1 MRSMVEDDLLQMVR
15 NGPFDVALQAA
26 IQARGLTLETLQRR
40 LRDRRIHVSLS
51 SLSYWQRGR
60 TRPERADSLRAVRGL
75 ENILELP
82 RNSLITLLKPP
93 DSRPT
98 GTGVAPDAVLPNPG
112 ARDLLDEIG
121 DRVKGRITSLSL
133 HDRYVIGP
141 DRGLRSVQ
149 TRAVLQ
155 AQHPGVD
162 RWICVYHNEHGV
174 LPDRKEASRCRFG
187 RVRTDEASAV
197 VASELLFDRPLARGE
212 TYLIEYGFG
221 FATPGPPNT
230 EEGRGF
236 RYPQHEYLLEI
247 EFHPSMVP
255 ARCYRTWRPDA
266 TVRTAEETDLRL
278 SSSHTVHVIEFGLQ
292 PGGYLGIRWEWD

>member
-1 MRSMVEDDLLQMVR
+1 VRSMVEDDLLQMVR

-40 LRDRRIHVSLS
+40 LRERRIHVSLS

-75 ENILELP
+75 ERILQLP
-82 RNSLITLLKPP
+82 DNSLITLLRPP
-93 DSRPT
+93 DNRP
-98 GTGVAPDAVLPNPG
+98 APAWSSLEETVPG
-112 ARDLLDEIG
+112 PVRDLLNEIG
-121 DRVKGRITSLSL
+121 DRVHGRMVPLSL

-141 DRGLRSVQ
+141 TGGLRSVQ

-162 RWICVYHNEHGV
+162 RWVCVYHNELGV
-174 LPDRKEASRCRFG
+174 LPDRKNASRCRFG
-187 RVRTDEASAV
+187 RVRRDEAGAV
-197 VASELLFDRPLARGE
+197 MASELLFDRPLARGE

-221 FATPGPPNT
+221 FPAPGPPNT

-247 EFHPSMVP
+247 EFHPAMVP

-266 TVRTAEETDLRL
+266 TARTADETDLRL
-278 SSSHTVHVIEFGLQ
+278 SSSHTAHVIEFGLQ
-292 PGGYLGIRWEWD
+292 AGGYLGIRWEWD

>member
-1 MRSMVEDDLLQMVR
+1 MRSMVEDDLLQTIR
-15 NGPFDVALQAA
+15 SGPFDVALQAA

-40 LRDRRIHVSLS
+40 LRERRIHVSLS

-75 ENILELP
+75 ESILDLP

-93 DSRPT
+93 DGRPA
-98 GTGVAPDAVLPNPG
+98 GTWSLDEIFPTPG
-112 ARDLLDEIG
+112 ALDLLDEIG
-121 DRVKGRITSLSL
+121 ERVDGRITCLSL
-133 HDRYVIGP
+133 HDRYVLGP
-141 DRGLRSVQ
+141 DRDLLSAQ

-155 AQHPGVD
+155 AQRPGVD
-162 RWICVYHNEHGV
+162 RWICLYQNEHGV
-174 LPDRKEASRCRFG
+174 LPTRKDASRCRFG
-187 RVRTDEASAV
+187 RIRTDEASAIM
-197 VASELLFDRPLARGE
+197 ATELLFDRPLARGE

-221 FATPGPPNT
+221 FAPPGPPDT

-247 EFHPSMVP
+247 EFHPSAIP
-255 ARCYRTWRPDA
+255 ARCYRTWRPDGA
-266 TVRTAEETDLRL
+266 ARAAEETDLRL

-292 PGGYLGIRWEWD
+292 AGGYLGIGWEWE